1 MVGFSGREM
10 IPQTWG
16 WTWPPQGA
24 DIENMT
30 DSNPQIDQLV
40 PDNLTSLQSH
50 VLSEEAKHPNATGD
64 FSWIISAISLAGK
77 TIANKVR
84 RARLDDV
91 LGEVGTENIQGESQ
105 QKLDVI
111 ANEVLLRCLG
121 GRESIAVVASEEDEE
136 PLILRT
142 GSEGGKYCVLFDP
155 LDGSS
160 NLDIAVGVGTIF
172 SVLRNDSE
180 IANAERTVCQTGLK
194 QVAAGYILYG
204 SSTILVLTTGH
215 GVDMFVLDMAI
226 GSFLHVK
233 SGLQIPPGNKTYS
246 VNEAYAEQFPAGY
259 RTYLQ
264 WAHENGYSSR
274 YIGSMVADVHR
285 ILMRGG
291 VFLYPPTTKN
301 PGGKLRLLYEANP
314 MAMVIEQA
322 GGLAYSGDVRTMDI
336 QPTELHQRV
345 PVLLGS
351 PDEVESVRRLL
362 PH

>member
-1 MVGFSGREM
+1 MSEH
-10 IPQTWG
+10 TS
-16 WTWPPQGA
+16 
-24 DIENMT
+24 E
-30 DSNPQIDQLV
+30 SNDLV
-40 PDNLTSLQSH
+40 PDNLSSLQTH
-50 VLSEEAKHPNATGD
+50 VLSEESKHPGASGD

-91 LGEVGTENIQGESQ
+91 LGAIGSENVQGEMQ

-111 ANEVLLRCLG
+111 ANEVLLKCLG
-121 GRESIAVVASEEDEE
+121 GRESIAVLASEEDEE
-136 PLILRT
+136 PLILRS
-142 GSEGGKYCVLFDP
+142 GSDGGKYCVLFDP

-160 NLDIAVGVGTIF
+160 NLDVAVGVGTIF
-172 SVLRNDSE
+172 TVLRNDFE
-180 IANAERTVCQTGLK
+180 IGSAERTVCQKGLH

-204 SSTILVLTTGH
+204 SSTVLVLTTGH

-226 GSFLHVK
+226 GSFLHVE
-233 SGLQIPPGNKTYS
+233 SGLKIPPGNKTYS
-246 VNEAYAEQFPAGY
+246 VNEAYAEQFPTGY

-264 WAHENGYSSR
+264 WAHEHGYSSR

-291 VFLYPPTTKN
+291 VFIYPPTLKN
-301 PGGKLRLLYEANP
+301 PEGKLRLLYEANP
-314 MAMVIEQA
+314 MAMIIEQA
-322 GGLAYSGDVRTMDI
+322 GGLAYSGNQKTLDV

-351 PDEVESVRRLL
+351 PDEVESVLRLVDA
-362 PH
+362 

>member
-1 MVGFSGREM
+1 MAAHTPELAKL
-10 IPQTWG
+10 IP
-16 WTWPPQGA
+16 
-24 DIENMT
+24 E
-30 DSNPQIDQLV
+30 
-40 PDNLTSLQSH
+40 NLTSLQTH
-50 VLSEEAKHPNATGD
+50 VLAEEAKYPDATGD

-84 RARLDDV
+84 RARLENV
-91 LGEVGTENIQGESQ
+91 LGSHGTENIQGEVQ

-121 GRESIAVVASEEDEE
+121 ERASIAVLASEEDEE
-136 PLILRT
+136 PLILRS
-142 GSEGGKYCVLFDP
+142 GQEGGKYCVLFDP

-160 NLDIAVGVGTIF
+160 NLDVAVGVGTIF
-172 SVLRNDSE
+172 TVLRNDPE
-180 IANAERTVCQTGLK
+180 TPGAEETVCQTGLK

-215 GVDMFVLDMAI
+215 GVDMFVLDQAI

-233 SGLQIPPGNKTYS
+233 NGLQIPPGNKTYS
-246 VNEAYAEQFPAGY
+246 INEAYAEQFPTGY

-264 WAHENGYSSR
+264 WAHEQGYSSR

-291 VFLYPPTTKN
+291 VFIYPSTRKN

-322 GGLAYSGDVRTMDI
+322 GGLAFSGSQRTLEVVPD
-336 QPTELHQRV
+336 ELHARV

-351 PDEVESVRRLL
+351 PQEVEHVRRFCKE
-362 PH
+362 

>member
-1 MVGFSGREM
+1 MSTPTGGKNIR
-10 IPQTWG
+10 
-16 WTWPPQGA
+16 
-24 DIENMT
+24 
-30 DSNPQIDQLV
+30 L
-40 PDNLTSLQSH
+40 PDNLSSLQTH
-50 VLSEEAKHPNATGD
+50 VLAEETKYPGAVGD

-77 TIANKVR
+77 AIANKVR
-84 RARLDDV
+84 RARIEDV
-91 LGEVGTENIQGESQ
+91 LGSEGTRNIQGEEQ

-111 ANEVLLRCLG
+111 ANEILLRCLG
-121 GRESIAVVASEEDEE
+121 DREAIAVLASEEDEE

-142 GSEGGKYCVLFDP
+142 GTEGGKYCVLFDP

-160 NLDIAVGVGTIF
+160 NLDVAVGVGTIF
-172 SVLRNDSE
+172 TVIRNDPEVES
-180 IANAERTVCQTGLK
+180 AERTVCQKGIH

-226 GSFLHVK
+226 GSFLHVE
-233 SGLQIPPGNKTYS
+233 SGLKIPPGNKTYS
-246 VNEAYAEQFPAGY
+246 VNEAYAEQFPSGY
-259 RTYLQ
+259 RAYLD
-264 WAHENGYSSR
+264 WAHAHGYSSR

-291 VFLYPPTTKN
+291 VFIYPPTDKN
-301 PGGKLRLLYEANP
+301 PSGKLRLLYEANP

-322 GGLAYSGDVRTMDI
+322 GGASYSGGARTLEV

-351 PDEVESVRRLL
+351 PEEVDHVRRFCQE
-362 PH
+362 

>member
-1 MVGFSGREM
+1 
-10 IPQTWG
+10 
-16 WTWPPQGA
+16 
-24 DIENMT
+24 MT
-30 DSNPQIDQLV
+30 DPDLV
-40 PDNLTSLQSH
+40 DENLVSLQTH
-50 VLSEEAKHPNATGD
+50 VLAEEARHPGAQGD
-64 FSWIISAISLAGK
+64 LSWIISAISLSGK

-91 LGEVGTENIQGESQ
+91 LGAHGTENVQGEEQ
-105 QKLDVI
+105 LRMDVI
-111 ANEVLLRCLG
+111 ANEIIMRCLG
-121 GRESIAVVASEEDEE
+121 DRASIAVLASEEDEE
-136 PLILRT
+136 PRILRRS
-142 GSEGGKYCVLFDP
+142 GDGGKYCVLFDP

-160 NLDIAVGVGTIF
+160 NLDVAVGVGTIF
-172 SVLRNDSE
+172 TVLRNDPEVGSG
-180 IANAERTVCQTGLK
+180 ERTVCQKGIH

-226 GSFLHVK
+226 GSFLHVE
-233 SGLQIPPGNKTYS
+233 SGLKIPPGNKTYS

-264 WAHENGYSSR
+264 WAHEHGYSSR

-291 VFLYPPTTKN
+291 VFIYPPTTKN
-301 PGGKLRLLYEANP
+301 PSGKLRLLYEANP

-322 GGLAYSGDVRTMDI
+322 GGAAYSGVKRTLEVE
-336 QPTELHQRV
+336 PTELHQRV

-351 PDEVESVRRLL
+351 PEEVDYVRRFCDE
-362 PH
+362 